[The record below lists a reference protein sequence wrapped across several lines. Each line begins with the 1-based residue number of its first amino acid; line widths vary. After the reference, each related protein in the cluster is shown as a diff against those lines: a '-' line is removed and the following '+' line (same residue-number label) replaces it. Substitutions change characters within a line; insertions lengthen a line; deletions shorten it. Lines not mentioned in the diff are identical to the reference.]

1 MSVTVAINGTDL
13 NPQPASVD
21 WESNVTGGKLDGT
34 DSLGAYETCVLR
46 APLAQGGTANWNWS
60 DYENSV
66 LTSIVLPARFST
78 MRDTGTTYSSGVV
91 SSRIT
96 SIDGPP
102 GGLVRGV
109 EMRVRVVI

>member
-1 MSVTVAINGTDL
+1 MSVTVAINGVTL

-21 WESNVTGGKLDGT
+21 WESNVIGGKLDGT
-34 DSLGAYETCVLR
+34 DALGAYETAILR
-46 APLAQGGTANWNWS
+46 APVDRGGTVNWNWGT
-60 DYENSV
+60 YESSV
-66 LTSIVLPARFST
+66 LSSIVLPPRFST
-78 MRDTGTTYSSGVV
+78 MRDSGTTYSSGVV